1 MSMPQNCPR
10 LSVVVNNYNYDA
22 YLREA
27 LDSALAQM
35 AAGDELIV
43 VDDGSTD
50 DSISILRHY
59 EQEHGI
65 RLFEQRNQGQMRAV
79 RNGIGAAQG
88 DVILLLDSDDFFLE
102 GYLDRL
108 RSIYR
113 QNPDV
118 AFVFSEPDVRGTD
131 IAGVKETRDI
141 LAHMTFPP
149 GKVGQTKWAG
159 LLFSEFVGVPTSG
172 VSLKKSLAEKIMSLP
187 DSIDTTVKISATK
200 KFFLGISEHE
210 ASKFGFAAD
219 AIIVRCASALG
230 VDKYYN
236 DQPGFMYRIHGS
248 NKYAAVPKW
257 GRWYMRRSRKRAIAK
272 LFSDHFSIDLHPT
285 TTELYD
291 EFQKRSL
298 PLHLRRRLRLR
309 LNYCLAL
316 LTSRGSVIQ
325 KLSALLTTAGLRRV
339 DTAETKP

>member
-1 MSMPQNCPR
+1 MPQNSPS
-10 LSVVVNNYNYDA
+10 LSVVVNNYNYA
-22 YLREA
+22 PYLQEA

-35 AAGDELIV
+35 APGDELIV

-50 DSISILRHY
+50 ESISILRHY

-65 RLFEQRNQGQMRAV
+65 QLYEQSNQGQMRTV
-79 RNGIGAAQG
+79 RNGISAARG
-88 DVILLLDSDDFFLE
+88 DIILLLDSDDFFLE
-102 GYLDRL
+102 GYFDRL

-131 IAGVKETRDI
+131 IAGVKETRHI
-141 LAHMTFPP
+141 LDHMTFPP

-187 DSIDTTVKISATK
+187 DSIDKTVQISATK
-200 KFFLGISEHE
+200 KFLLGISDHE
-210 ASKFGFAAD
+210 AGKFGFAAD

-230 VDKYYN
+230 VEKYYN
-236 DQPGFMYRIHGS
+236 EQPGFMYRIHGS

-257 GRWYMRRSRKRAIAK
+257 GRWYMRRTRKQVMADI
-272 LFSDHFSIDLHPT
+272 FSDHFSIDLYPT
-285 TTELYD
+285 TAELYD

-339 DTAETKP
+339 GTAKTKP